1 MSKTE
6 TCFYRSLALLLS
18 ENKREKKKLRP
29 CGGGQDNTPSEGGGG
44 VRLLESFLCR
54 VPFGSTESFSYL
66 CCVNLKA
73 VTLWQHSITQQEN

>member
-1 MSKTE
+1 
-6 TCFYRSLALLLS
+6 LLLQVACAPTFGKQKGKTKG
-18 ENKREKKKLRP
+18 ENKLRT

-44 VRLLESFLCR
+44 VRFLKSFSAR

-66 CCVNLKA
+66 CSANLKA